1 MYFKF
6 LYFYSTIFYI
16 SPPTTKFSIRHWIW
30 GIDPPVDTHVTPR
43 TLSIPRTLTKH
54 LFGANGSPS
63 PRNNW
68 QAEPNLNGMPIIFG
82 TLHFSGSCI
91 NINQGPTKGK
101 GRPNAAFGWPQA
113 RLGCVKEIPVYGLVR
128 FGALAQSQSQS
139 QVHSCVVNTSSR
151 AARQPGSQNS
161 SSSCLLV
168 GNQKYIDTAGLQ
180 WPHCGPGCYTFWPKE
195 SGNLFADSTG
205 RGLMCP
211 QKPSITRPVSGANDS
226 EMPSIRA
233 APARLQRVGAYRT
246 VRLMV
251 ALTAGKYVQIPR
263 CNVLT
268 TVEGLKTNSILIN
281 EWSKL
286 RQSYWVG
293 KYSKN
298 I

>member
-1 MYFKF
+1 MVWFG
-6 LYFYSTIFYI
+6 LVHWPNPNP
-16 SPPTTKFSIRHWIW
+16 SPNRRPT
-30 GIDPPVDTHVTPR
+30 VA
-43 TLSIPRTLTKH
+43 LSIL
-54 LFGANGSPS
+54 A
-63 PRNNW
+63 
-68 QAEPNLNGMPIIFG
+68 AE
-82 TLHFSGSCI
+82 
-91 NINQGPTKGK
+91 
-101 GRPNAAFGWPQA
+101 
-113 RLGCVKEIPVYGLVR
+113 
-128 FGALAQSQSQS
+128 
-139 QVHSCVVNTSSR
+139 
-151 AARQPGSQNS
+151 QPGSQNS

-251 ALTAGKYVQIPR
+251 ALTARQYVQIPR

-281 EWSKL
+281 E
-286 RQSYWVG
+286 
-293 KYSKN
+293 
-298 I
+298 